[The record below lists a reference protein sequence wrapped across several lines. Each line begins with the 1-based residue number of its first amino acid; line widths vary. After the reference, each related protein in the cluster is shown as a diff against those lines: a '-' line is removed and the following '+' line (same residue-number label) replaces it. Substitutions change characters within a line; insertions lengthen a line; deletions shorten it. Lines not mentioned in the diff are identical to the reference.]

1 MIDQEKAFNDLDII
15 KKVMSSCAQKQE
27 YDGIH
32 FKIWGLLI
40 PGATFLNYILTY
52 FDLVSNKLIWILW
65 IAVMIF
71 GISLSIYFA
80 VKRRKANT
88 RSMGSK
94 LLTATWGSSW
104 ISIAVLMA
112 AGIISPALTMNGIMM
127 MIALILAGGFFIS
140 GTLSGKRMLKIT
152 AAGWWALSIVII
164 VVPISLAPI
173 FLAAA
178 TFFLSFIP
186 GLILDRD
193 YRINTEQKTEIL

>member
-1 MIDQEKAFNDLDII
+1 MTNQEKAFNDLDLI

-32 FKIWGLLI
+32 FKIWGVLI

-52 FDLVSNKLIWILW
+52 FDLVSKRSIWILW

-71 GISLSIYFA
+71 GILLSIHFA
-80 VKRRKANT
+80 QRRKKVNSS
-88 RSMGSK
+88 SMGSK
-94 LLTATWGSSW
+94 LVTATWGSSW
-104 ISIAVLMA
+104 ISITLLMA
-112 AGIISPALTMNGIMM
+112 AEIFFPVLKMNVIMM

-193 YRINTEQKTEIL
+193 YRIKTEQKTEIL

>member
-1 MIDQEKAFNDLDII
+1 MIDQEKALNDLDLI

-52 FDLVSNKLIWILW
+52 FDLVSKIFIWILW

-71 GISLSIYFA
+71 GITLSIYFA
-80 VKRRKANT
+80 RRRKKVNKS
-88 RSMGSK
+88 SMGSK
-94 LLTATWGSSW
+94 LVTATWGSNW
-104 ISIAVLMA
+104 ISIALLMA
-112 AGIISPALTMNGIMM
+112 AGIILPVLKMNVIMM

-152 AAGWWALSIVII
+152 AAGWWILSILII
-164 VVPISLAPI
+164 LVPASLAPI
-173 FLAAA
+173 FLAFA
-178 TFFLSFIP
+178 TFFLSYIP
-186 GLILDRD
+186 GLLLDRE
-193 YRINTEQKTEIL
+193 YRIKTVQKNDAP